1 MVDVGDGVASGQQMA
16 GELPVALGVGG
27 GTMRLRRRKPTA
39 FSTLP
44 FSIRWR
50 GCRT

>member
-16 GELPVALGVGG
+16 GELPVALGVG
-27 GTMRLRRRKPTA
+27 RRDHEIAAQEPTA

-44 FSIRWR
+44 FSHPLR